1 MQELTNWEPTDMHGV
16 EVMRGHVL
24 PDWIDLNDHMN
35 VAYYLLAFDQ
45 AVDAL
50 WGRFGITE
58 EYVRSQDSSTIAA
71 ESHVTWQREIHEGD
85 PFIVTSQVL
94 AWDDKRIH
102 QFQRMYHA
110 DEGFLA
116 ATCEW
121 MNLHFNPAIRRVS
134 PWPKEIRARIAEF
147 ADNQGSHPWPDEAGR
162 RMQVKQPV
170 FSMRP
175 DQE

>member
-1 MQELTNWEPTDMHGV
+1 MHGT
-16 EVMRGHVL
+16 EVMRGLVL
-24 PDWIDLNDHMN
+24 PEWIDINDHMN

-50 WGRFGITE
+50 WTTFGLTE
-58 EYVRSQDSSTIAA
+58 EYVRTHNSSTIAA
-71 ESHVTWQREIHEGD
+71 ESHVTWQREIVEGD
-85 PFIVTSQVL
+85 PYVITSQVL

-110 DEGFLA
+110 EVGFLA

-121 MNLHFNPAIRRVS
+121 MSLHFDPARRRVA
-134 PWPKEIRARIAEF
+134 PWPDDIRARIADFTE
-147 ADNQGSHPWPDEAGR
+147 NQGAQPWPPEAGR

-170 FSMRP
+170 FTMRP
-175 DQE
+175 AET